1 MFVVNGGT
9 YALTAPVFGSICD
22 RFRSSPMPVN
32 FLGVTFT
39 TIAFSFL
46 GPAPFFGLPTLL
58 PVCVAALVLHGCG
71 NGSVLVSSFVISH
84 AEALTSGFSDNIN
97 TYGLVSGLWTSTFAL
112 GAFVGPSAAGILLD
126 HCGFP
131 WATMYV
137 VSFGLLFLVVGT
149 FIQCYK
155 YRASLCQGRGL
166 LRKVSSKF
174 KGCCHYLQ
182 NSQNEPLQKNQG
194 YEEIGERGVT
204 DSLLRNESGSDQHHF
219 ARRQRRSPS
228 MGYDSGGSPGSSSSR
243 EESRKNSNEQVCPH
257 IILQRRPLLRLGTWH
272 NS

>member
-9 YALTAPVFGSICD
+9 YALTAPIFGCISD
-22 RFRSSPMPVN
+22 RFRSSPMLIN
-32 FLGVTFT
+32 FLGVTAT

-46 GPAPFFGLPTLL
+46 GPAPFFGLPTLM

-71 NGSVLVSSFVISH
+71 NGAVLVSSFVISH
-84 AEALTSGFSDNIN
+84 SEAISSGFSDNIN

-137 VSFGLLFLVVGT
+137 VSFGLFFLVAGS

-155 YRASLCQGRGL
+155 HRALCPGGQPGF
-166 LRKVSSKF
+166 LRKVTC
-174 KGCCHYLQ
+174 KGHCNYYH
-182 NSQNEPLQKNQG
+182 
-194 YEEIGERGVT
+194 EIAEFFFLFRRIKAT
-204 DSLLRNESGSDQHHF
+204 RRL
-219 ARRQRRSPS
+219 AR
-228 MGYDSGGSPGSSSSR
+228 
-243 EESRKNSNEQVCPH
+243 E
-257 IILQRRPLLRLGTWH
+257 W
-272 NS
+272 